1 MKIVSEKNI
10 GNEVEVQFELD
21 EDEYNKLYEQYLV
34 EKELIKDSDNYTFDN
49 YFQELMDLFMLHVEC
64 DVMENKLEQKRIE
77 LKEKE
82 KMLRFK
88 KDELQA
94 KLDGNNS

>member
-1 MKIVSEKNI
+1 MKIVSEKNV

-21 EDEYNKLYEQYLV
+21 EDEYDKLYEQYLV
-34 EKELIKDSDNYTFDN
+34 EKELKDDSGDYSFDD

-64 DVMENKLEQKRIE
+64 DVMENELEQKRIE

-82 KMLRFK
+82 KMLRFRK
-88 KDELQA
+88 GELQA
-94 KLDGNNS
+94 RLDGNNS